1 MLDKIFPK
9 QVNNE
14 YEGSLIAKYALL
26 FIISFTIVRSL
37 LHMFLHDGGSQSIAS
52 IPLNTFTT
60 PSQAVIILMFAL
72 WGAEQLLM
80 SFVYIVVFW
89 RYQKLIPFM
98 YIMIFL
104 EYSMRHLLAYMK
116 PIVTLHTAPG
126 AILDHVM
133 WPLSIILF
141 FLSLRKR
148 KTMAVS

>member
-1 MLDKIFPK
+1 MLEKIFPK

-26 FIISFTIVRSL
+26 FIICFTIVRSL
-37 LHMFLHDGGSQSIAS
+37 LHMFLPDGGAQSIAS
-52 IPLNTFTT
+52 IPLNTFTK
-60 PSQAVIILMFAL
+60 PSQAVIVLMFAL

-80 SFVYIVVFW
+80 SLVYIVVFW

-98 YIMIFL
+98 YVMIFL
-104 EYSMRHLLAYMK
+104 EYSMRHLCGHLK

-133 WPLSIILF
+133 WPLSIVLL
-141 FLSLRKR
+141 FLSLQRR
-148 KTMAVS
+148 